1 MGYGEEGLI
10 TVKRAK
16 VGRMEALE
24 SLLGRE
30 EAGIH
35 REKNRAGAIERE

>member
-24 SLLGRE
+24 SLGRE